1 MMLLLYL
8 EHVAAA
14 SVGIALAGCLSVLPT
29 MRAMNARLSKRVVD
43 RHRDRI
49 GIEGGW
55 IGDWL

>member
-1 MMLLLYL
+1 MLLLYL

-14 SVGIALAGCLSVLPT
+14 SVGIPFAGRLPVLPT
-29 MRAMNARLSKRVVD
+29 MRAMNASLSERVVD
-43 RHRDRI
+43 RHRDGI